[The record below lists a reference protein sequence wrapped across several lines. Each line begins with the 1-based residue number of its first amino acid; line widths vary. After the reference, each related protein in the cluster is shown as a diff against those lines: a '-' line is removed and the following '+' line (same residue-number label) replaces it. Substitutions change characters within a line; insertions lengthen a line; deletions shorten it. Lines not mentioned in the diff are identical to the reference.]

1 MAQIFPE
8 RNASSSRAWMCGPN
22 LKESV
27 EDKLEK
33 KILENTVNYVGSQ
46 KLYFF
51 LKNIPHYRHKLYSAF
66 HSLKRVLI
74 FVKKKTEIS
83 YKHLYPTLFCGTG
96 FYRTVLTQMFVT
108 SQKIILYIYYN
119 N

>member
-1 MAQIFPE
+1 
-8 RNASSSRAWMCGPN
+8 MCGPN

-51 LKNIPHYRHKLYSAF
+51 P
-66 HSLKRVLI
+66 
-74 FVKKKTEIS
+74 KKYT
-83 YKHLYPTLFCGTG
+83 
-96 FYRTVLTQMFVT
+96 
-108 SQKIILYIYYN
+108 ILPP
-119 N
+119 